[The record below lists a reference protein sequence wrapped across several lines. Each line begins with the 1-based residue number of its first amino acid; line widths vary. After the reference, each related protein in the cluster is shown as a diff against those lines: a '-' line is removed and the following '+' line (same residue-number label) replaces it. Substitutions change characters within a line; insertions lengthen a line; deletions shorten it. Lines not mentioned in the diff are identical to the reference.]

1 MLASQS
7 LMKLIKE
14 CLSIAST
21 STAKDSEINMWIT
34 ACIEDLRR
42 QGINVDFQ
50 KEGEPLIQS
59 AIVMYVKAN
68 YGATEVNQKE
78 LCLKTYNL
86 LCNNLSLSSEYKEDN
101 NG

>member
-1 MLASQS
+1 MLASKS
-7 LMKLIKE
+7 LINLVKE
-14 CLSIAST
+14 CLSISST

-34 ACIEDLRR
+34 ACKEDLRR

-50 KEGEPLIQS
+50 RDSEPLIQS

-68 YGATEVNQKE
+68 YGATEINQKE

-86 LCNNLSLSSEYKEDN
+86 LCNNLSLSSGYKEDN